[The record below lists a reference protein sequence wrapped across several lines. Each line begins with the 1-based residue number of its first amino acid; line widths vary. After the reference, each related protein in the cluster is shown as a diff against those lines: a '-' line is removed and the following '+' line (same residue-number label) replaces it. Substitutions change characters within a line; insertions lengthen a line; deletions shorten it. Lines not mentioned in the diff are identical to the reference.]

1 MVGLSGWRALGL
13 VCLVAHLARSEP
25 HGLTASVDSD
35 QVVMLQEAI
44 FPASGK
50 CADAAEKTWQDCIGG
65 EAAGHVK
72 ALANGIESLEDCKA
86 AILVNCFSVS
96 GLTASFSANND
107 ECAWHD
113 SCDMSSLAE
122 TDKDWRTGPAEL
134 KSDAMAVMVDAPDQ
148 LVGSQ
153 LSIMLCGTTCVCE
166 GIDKCQ
172 GECHYKCSTSQL
184 IRSSIQTKGTGAA
197 AIVSTSD
204 IQNPLKVCFNM
215 ARGGGEWVWTK
226 VVAVKNLNR
235 FEIEGAPG
243 QNFLSSSLRS
253 AQSCRTLPEPCFTTD
268 GPCPAPSVP
277 AGTEPGLQAEYWE
290 MDTSCS
296 LPTNHQFDVLVPNLA
311 RYEDAPQ
318 TMANLPFVSLA
329 PVADDVSFAASWR
342 GAIQITA
349 AGSYEFFAEVTG
361 NVAVWVGGKQV
372 VSNIG
377 CASAVEKSG
386 TITLGAKSF
395 PSLLVR
401 FAHKGAGAALKLSYS
416 GPDETTK
423 VEIPASA
430 LWHHVPTHTASKSV
444 VLTVV
449 GRGDVPHMQVCGT
462 KSDMGSCQYN
472 AGCDKTCSVATK
484 LSDSKSYLGKSA
496 TTVSVPRGDVRNY
509 LQMVTEICFVFPTA
523 QPNQQFV
530 WESVTVEGQFAE
542 DGTPFKIVPLVN
554 EVPVAYKA
562 VGAGHKQCQ
571 IGLYKDTSRFPYPVA
586 NNNVPNSEEEE
597 DTE

>member
-1 MVGLSGWRALGL
+1 MGSIEDLVMVGLSGWRALGL
-13 VCLVAHLARSEP
+13 VCLVAHPARSEP

-96 GLTASFSANND
+96 GLTASFSANN
-107 ECAWHD
+107 
-113 SCDMSSLAE
+113 
-122 TDKDWRTGPAEL
+122 
-134 KSDAMAVMVDAPDQ
+134 
-148 LVGSQ
+148 
-153 LSIMLCGTTCVCE
+153 
-166 GIDKCQ
+166 DKCQ

-372 VSNIG
+372 VGNIG

-430 LWHHVPTHTASKSV
+430 LWHHVPTLTASKSV

-509 LQMVTEICFVFPTA
+509 LQMVTEICFVFPTEK
-523 QPNQQFV
+523 PSQQFV

-571 IGLYKDTSRFPYPVA
+571 IGLYKDTSRFPYHVA